1 MRPGAHRYYVEG
13 ADELVPGEE
22 ERGLVAGESPGAWV
36 GSGTSNLGLGGS
48 VESVRF
54 GEVFDGREPGAGRTL
69 RAPRGDRTVAGYDLT
84 FAAPKSVSLLHLLA
98 PREIAEE
105 VGAGHGAAVAE
116 AADYVERTALRVR
129 RTQGDRVTLPT
140 TGLVAAEF
148 VHRTSRALDPHLHSH
163 LVVANVAQGVDG
175 RWSAVDGRE
184 LFAHVRATRGIYH
197 ARLRMELSERLG
209 AGWVVRSS
217 GMGDV
222 LGVDPGLRRLFSQR
236 LAGMEEHLARTGAT
250 PADRHRMQAAFYATR
265 PDKDRTVTVEGLM
278 REWQGRA
285 SDFGFDLGD
294 LTGVVGRGRSRRG
307 TEVIRLD
314 TVHRSFEQLPEYR
327 RTLAHRDVV
336 AMIAAATPNGAATRM
351 IESAATR
358 IVESAGPPLSRRD
371 AGEDSLTTNGRAD
384 RRRGPFEARWTTPD
398 VQRAFEHGKAELLD
412 QAAARGA
419 SEVGRSSERGR
430 DRPARDLHRAPR
442 GTDRVRS
449 GPELGR

>member
-1 MRPGAHRYYVEG
+1 MRPGAHRYYVE
-13 ADELVPGEE
+13 AANELVPGVG
-22 ERGLVAGESPGAWV
+22 ERALVAGESPGAWV
-36 GSGTSNLGLGGS
+36 GSGTSSLGVGGA
-48 VESVRF
+48 VEPVTF
-54 GEVFDGREPGAGRTL
+54 GEVFDGHDPGTGRTL
-69 RAPRGDRTVAGYDLT
+69 RAPRGDHTVAGYDLT

-116 AADYVERTALRVR
+116 AAGYVERTALRVR
-129 RTQGDRVTLPT
+129 RTQGDRVNLPT

-236 LAGMEEHLARTGAT
+236 LAGMEEHLARRGA
-250 PADRHRMQAAFYATR
+250 PADRRGMQSAFYATR

-278 REWQGRA
+278 REWRGRA

-294 LTGVVGRGRSRRG
+294 LSGVVGRGRSGRG
-307 TEVIRLD
+307 PEVIESN
-314 TVHRSFEQLPEYR
+314 TVRRSLEQLPEYR
-327 RTLAHRDVV
+327 RTLAHRDLV
-336 AMIAAATPNGAATRM
+336 AMIAAATPHGAATRM

-358 IVESAGPPLSRRD
+358 IVESAGPPLTRRD
-371 AGEDSLTTNGRAD
+371 AGDSTARTGRVD
-384 RRRGPFEARWTTPD
+384 RRRGPFEARWTTSD
-398 VQRAFEHGKAELLD
+398 VQRAFEQGKVELLD
-412 QAAARGA
+412 QTMGRGA
-419 SEVGRSSERGR
+419 SDVDRSSGRGR
-430 DRPARDLHRAPR
+430 DRVGRDPRRAPR
-442 GTDRVRS
+442 GIDRVRS